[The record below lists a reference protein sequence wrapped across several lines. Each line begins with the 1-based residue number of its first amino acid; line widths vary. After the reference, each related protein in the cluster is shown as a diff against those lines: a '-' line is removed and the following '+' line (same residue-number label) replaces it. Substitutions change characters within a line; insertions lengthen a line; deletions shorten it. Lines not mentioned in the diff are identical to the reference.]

1 MKKILLDAD
10 MMVYRAAFASEYE
23 TKWDED
29 TWTLMSKESDM
40 KREVTT
46 FIDNLKEALQSDNI
60 VPVFSGADT
69 FRYELFPAY
78 KANRTNKR
86 KPVGLK
92 WLIGWVTET
101 YNAIS
106 EPRLEADDWIG
117 ILATEDPENT
127 IAVSGDKDFE
137 TLPITWYN
145 PLKQETKTTTPE
157 EASKFHFIQALAGD
171 SADGYSGAKGVG
183 VVGAKKLLDKSGY
196 KWETI
201 VAAYEKAGQTEEDAL
216 LNARL
221 AYILHNKDYNRK
233 TKKIKLWNPTPTT
246 QKKQQEL

>member
-1 MKKILLDAD
+1 MPKTILLDAD
-10 MMVYRAAFASEYE
+10 MMVYRAAFACEYE

-40 KREVTT
+40 KREVST
-46 FIDNLKEALQSDNI
+46 FMDNLEKELDCDNI
-60 VPVFSGADT
+60 LPVFSGSNT
-69 FRYELFPAY
+69 FRYDLWPSY
-78 KANRTNKR
+78 KANRSTKR

-101 YNAIS
+101 YRGVS

-117 ILATEDPENT
+117 ILATADPENT

-137 TLPITWYN
+137 TLPVTWYN
-145 PLKQETKTTTPE
+145 PLKQETKTTTAE
-157 EASKFHFIQALAGD
+157 DARRFHLIQALAGD

-183 VVGAKKLLDKSGY
+183 VVGAKKLFDKNGY
-196 KWETI
+196 TWET
-201 VAAYEKAGQTEEDAL
+201 VVGAYAKAGQTEEDAL

-221 AYILHNKDYNRK
+221 AYILHDKDYNRD
-233 TKKIKLWNPTPTT
+233 TKEIALWEPKN
-246 QKKQQEL
+246 